1 MYVHLFINQPSLSEA
16 TLNVSTDFFVSAAE
30 ICLFFVLISWEFRKA
45 IVASWSRCQ
54 FVVISFIVC
63 LFRIRQ
69 KAFNDICKVF
79 TYLLSSGTDIDSVDN
94 CNQAK

>member
-1 MYVHLFINQPSLSEA
+1 MFILCFNKLGISKSDCSVMVTLS
-16 TLNVSTDFFVSAAE
+16 SF
-30 ICLFFVLISWEFRKA
+30 
-45 IVASWSRCQ
+45 
-54 FVVISFIVC
+54 ISFIVC

-79 TYLLSSGTDIDSVDN
+79 TYLLSSGTDIDSVDY